1 MQQYFAIILLL
12 NVRVVDIPLALII
25 AEIVVIIPSDLLLH
39 MALLLVILSPYRQLT
54 RRGRRERYIVYLGS
68 SEL

>member
-39 MALLLVILSPYRQLT
+39 MALLLVILCPYRQLT

-68 SEL
+68 REL

>member
-25 AEIVVIIPSDLLLH
+25 AEIVVIIPSDLFLH
-39 MALLLVILSPYRQLT
+39 MALSVGS
-54 RRGRRERYIVYLGS
+54 GKMGYLDF
-68 SEL
+68 